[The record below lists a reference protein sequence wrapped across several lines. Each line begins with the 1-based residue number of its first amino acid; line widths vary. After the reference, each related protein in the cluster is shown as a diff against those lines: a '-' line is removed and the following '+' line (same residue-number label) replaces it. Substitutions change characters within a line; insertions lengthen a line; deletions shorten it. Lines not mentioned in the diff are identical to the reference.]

1 MTDNIRKNRDI
12 GYVELSPGADISRL
26 CAVQVKESASS
37 SVIFVSND
45 NSAKAVITSLK
56 KSGFSD
62 FDIGRYD
69 GSNEELLQYP
79 VLVITYEG
87 FKKLISSDGDLL
99 KNRGLA
105 ILNDL
110 HEINSEDISE
120 ITLFLPEQ
128 TQVLGYTKTHLL
140 SNLEAVN
147 AYKLYGE
154 KIFSVKEKVSE
165 VIVKQEAQ
173 TEPKP
178 EKKASVIKKPEKVK
192 QQKKEKP
199 NDAKKAKVKPPKKPQ
214 EKDLISTRNL
224 AEDILHI
231 GRENPEFLAFITKL
245 TNHYFDEKLE
255 QKENISPFMLNGAE
269 IRLHKEIRDDKPLLK
284 ISADQKAIEAIKQDL
299 EFDLPKKAGSWQLK
313 AEFARNTLHVHSN
326 GDEFVKLWSKIQSH
340 YYDNNGKERVGKKPF
355 ILNGV
360 EIPFQKIR
368 TGNGKGFCIEATSE
382 VVQATKQF
390 LGIDEVKEGNW
401 KSKNEF
407 ATKILHT
414 DPREPDYLKFWEEL
428 LSHHSD
434 NKGNEKKGI
443 RPFKIAYTEVPF
455 KKKRA
460 GNKMAFCIEATEE
473 VVKAVRQKLALKAFS
488 PDLPKKTS
496 IWKSNQEFARKTLHI
511 SYDSLEFV
519 DLWKTI
525 QNHYYDSDNKR
536 KPSVKPLKLSGT
548 EIPFQ
553 QMDSVSQRPF
563 CIEASPKVI
572 KAIRHEME
580 LDLPKKT
587 SDWKTKT
594 ELLEKLLHIRKDKT
608 SHALWNKLSDHHIDE
623 NGKEKEGIK
632 PLKLGNTEIPFKK
645 MISGIKQRKVFCIK
659 ATSEVAKAFAEEVK
673 NLKKDKG
680 SSKPEKFADFR
691 SRVKAKKSTKDSER
705 KL

>member
-368 TGNGKGFCIEATSE
+368 TGNGKGFCIEAT
-382 VVQATKQF
+382 
-390 LGIDEVKEGNW
+390 
-401 KSKNEF
+401 
-407 ATKILHT
+407 
-414 DPREPDYLKFWEEL
+414 
-428 LSHHSD
+428 
-434 NKGNEKKGI
+434 
-443 RPFKIAYTEVPF
+443 
-455 KKKRA
+455 
-460 GNKMAFCIEATEE
+460 EE